1 MDAVTFAPVLV
12 LCTGN
17 ICRSVMAERLLCQVL
32 PPAFPVTS
40 AGIHA
45 LHDHPAES
53 MSVTVAREHGLSL
66 EGHTARR
73 VTPGMLHDAGLILVM
88 EPGHIEFVTSMAP
101 EVRGKTLLF
110 SYWSGGR
117 AIPDPYRKSR
127 DVYEY
132 VYQQLDLGAQRWAQR
147 LVTKRAVLS

>member
-1 MDAVTFAPVLV
+1 MAPVKFTSILV

-17 ICRSVMAERLLCQVL
+17 ICRSVIAERLLCQFL
-32 PPAFPVTS
+32 PPAITVTS

-45 LHDHPAES
+45 LHGYPAEN
-53 MSVTVAREHGLSL
+53 MSTKIATEHGLSL
-66 EGHTARR
+66 SGHIAKR
-73 VTPGMLHDAGLILVM
+73 VTREMLRESRLILVM
-88 EPGHIEFVTSMAP
+88 EPKHIAFVTSMAP

-110 SYWSGGR
+110 SYWSSRR

-132 VYQQLDLGAQRWAQR
+132 VYQQLELGAQRWAQR
-147 LVTKRAVLS
+147 LV